1 MNSLLFAFLT
11 ALIAALT
18 GLAMVVRSQ
27 RRNQQQR
34 ELRRTLIHRIQQLPI
49 PAITQALGINFVRYF
64 YTSPFE
70 QLHQCVETCES
81 CTHSD
86 LCQSQLARHEIGL
99 TELEFC
105 PIKDQLAEHC

>member
-1 MNSLLFAFLT
+1 MTSLLLAFFT

-18 GLAMVVRSQ
+18 GLAMVIRSQ
-27 RRNQQQR
+27 QRNRQQR
-34 ELRRTLIHRIQQLPI
+34 ELRRKLIQRIDVLPI
-49 PAITQALGINFVRYF
+49 PAITQALGINFIRYL

-81 CTHSD
+81 CSSTE
-86 LCQSQLARHEIGL
+86 LCQNQLARHEVLL

-105 PIKDQLAEHC
+105 PIRDHLAEHS